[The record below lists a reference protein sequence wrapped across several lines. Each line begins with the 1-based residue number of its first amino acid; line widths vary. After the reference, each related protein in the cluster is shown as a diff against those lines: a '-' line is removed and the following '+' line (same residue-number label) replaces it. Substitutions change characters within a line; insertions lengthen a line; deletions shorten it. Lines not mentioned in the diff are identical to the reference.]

1 MWVRGLKHDEIIVEA
16 NETQSHPVWVR
27 GLKHEHAEVGEH
39 RYASHPV
46 WVRGLKPPP
55 RHTDTRSPTSHPV
68 WVRGL
73 KLSSV
78 DRQKE
83 ILESHPVWV
92 RGLKPCRLTIQD
104 ALHVAPR
111 VGAWIETT
119 KVCIFRVRLGSRTLC
134 ARIETSMITMQGTT
148 QNVEPCVVRGLK
160 QKIDATCSRC
170 TWPHPVWVRGLKPA
184 ECGK

>member
-1 MWVRGLKHDEIIVEA
+1 MWVRGLKQLVIRWHLSRAVSHPMWVRGLKHDEIIVEA
-16 NETQSHPVWVR
+16 NETQ
-27 GLKHEHAEVGEH
+27 
-39 RYASHPV
+39 
-46 WVRGLKPPP
+46 
-55 RHTDTRSPTSHPV
+55 
-68 WVRGL
+68 
-73 KLSSV
+73 
-78 DRQKE
+78 
-83 ILESHPVWV
+83 SHPVWV